1 MGAPYRIITSSH
13 FDAWLESL
21 SPAVKARVQRAL
33 ARLAQ
38 LGPMLGRPLVDTL
51 TGSSITNLKELRPT
65 KSVRVLFVFDA
76 RRNAVVLVA
85 GDKATDKKFY
95 ARAIKKAE
103 EIYGEYLAE

>member
-1 MGAPYRIITSSH
+1 M
-13 FDAWLESL
+13 
-21 SPAVKARVQRAL
+21 
-33 ARLAQ
+33 
-38 LGPMLGRPLVDTL
+38 
-51 TGSSITNLKELRPT
+51 
-65 KSVRVLFVFDA
+65 FDA